1 MNIVL
6 VGGHGDA
13 GSVHPAWV
21 TWPQRSEEDITKQL
35 RHGVEDAQGNS

>member
-1 MNIVL
+1 MNVVL

-21 TWPQRSEEDITKQL
+21 TWPQRSEEDT
-35 RHGVEDAQGNS
+35 